1 MAIRAHN
8 QARVYLRCSSARQES
23 SLATQ
28 LTWAIAAAAERGIRL
43 HASLEDLGYMKSRRL
58 SKYKDLYVDDAVSG
72 TRSRRP
78 GFDAMLQELKADRRI
93 SHLLVYKRD
102 RLGRPR
108 NAVHM
113 VFVENAL
120 QEEGIVIVT
129 SDGTIDPTATGLVR
143 HAQSLMSIQGFY
155 ESGEFSRKLSERIL
169 LTHISLA
176 NKGYSTGGRAP
187 YGFGRF
193 LERPD
198 GSFEEIPR
206 GRRVK
211 EKNCHV
217 RFRVNDPQK
226 IQTWIR
232 ILEWLESGWS
242 VKRVAN
248 ELNKLG
254 IPTPSAGDRRH
265 DDGVEHEVSGVWQDS
280 TILAIAKNP
289 IITGVK
295 MYGRFAEGVHYRLG
309 PKGIRP
315 AEEDEVYKSGAGRII
330 ENDPTICIRAESGGG
345 VLFDAERWQRLQE
358 DLESRGMSQRAKRRA
373 ADPAAYPLTSFVFDM
388 TDGCGGVMHGV
399 VRKDRG
405 AGKPLYRCS
414 IYTKTQGAKC
424 HHNTVPAE
432 ALLLFT
438 MTTLVRNLR
447 LVGGPDRIRAA
458 VEARLAQVTAEPMTA
473 DESLHDQIQ
482 ARVQRLRQKVDQA
495 PKRILEEDD
504 DELRADLRIALR
516 ELKTELADAE
526 KTLSEV
532 GSRVPDRARG
542 TDPET
547 EVRNALALMDRIE
560 AICSDPTARAELPG
574 LFKELGIRIGLN
586 FREGRRNSRAVRLV
600 SGGIMA
606 FGNRPLPCTLR
617 NTNGRPLAGGL
628 APAAVDQAHH
638 GSCCNGHREKHP
650 GEAERSVGGKK
661 APSNR
666 KGKSTEPSSVSR
678 GGTPHSAVDS
688 KPPRQPARP
697 GRLYEAS
704 RGDTIR
710 TCDLYVPNVAL

>member
-1 MAIRAHN
+1 MTIRVPN
-8 QARVYLRCSSARQES
+8 EVRVYLRCSSTRQES

-28 LTWAIAAAAERGIRL
+28 LTWAIATAAERGIRL
-43 HASLEDLGYMKSRRL
+43 RATLEDLDHMKRHRL
-58 SKYKDLYVDDAVSG
+58 FKYKDLYVDDAVSG
-72 TRSRRP
+72 TRTKRP
-78 GFDAMLQELKADRRI
+78 GFDAMLCDLKADPRI
-93 SHLLVYKRD
+93 SHLLVFKRD

-108 NAVHM
+108 NALHM
-113 VFVENAL
+113 VMVEDDL

-129 SDGTIDPTATGLVR
+129 SEGIIDPTTTGSAR
-143 HAQSLMSIQGFY
+143 CTQSVMSILGFH

-169 LTHISLA
+169 LTHIALA
-176 NKGYSTGGRAP
+176 RKGYSTGGRAP

-193 LERPD
+193 LEKPD

-206 GRRVK
+206 GRGVK
-211 EKNCHV
+211 ERNCHV
-217 RFRVNDPQK
+217 RLLVNDRQK
-226 IQTWIR
+226 IQIWIR
-232 ILEWLESGWS
+232 ILEWLEAGWS
-242 VKRVAN
+242 AKRVAN

-254 IPTPSAGDRRH
+254 IPTPNAGDRRH

-280 TILAIAKNP
+280 TILAIAKNT

-295 MYGRFAEGVHYRLG
+295 TYGRFAEGVHYRLG
-309 PKGIRP
+309 PQGTRP
-315 AEEDEVYKSGAGRII
+315 VAKDEVYKSGAARII
-330 ENDPTICIRAESGGG
+330 ENDPAICIRAESGGG
-345 VLFDAERWQRLQE
+345 VLFDPERWQRLQE
-358 DLESRGMSQRAKRRA
+358 DLESRGTSQRAKRRA
-373 ADPAAYPLTSFVFDM
+373 ADPAAYPLTSCVYDI

-424 HHNTVPAE
+424 HHNNVPAE
-432 ALLLFT
+432 ALLSFT
-438 MTTLVRNLR
+438 MTTLVRTLR
-447 LVGGPDRIRAA
+447 LAGGADRIRAA
-458 VEARLAQVTAEPMTA
+458 VEARLAKMAAEPMTA

-482 ARVQRLRQKVDQA
+482 ARVQRLRQKVEQA

-504 DELRADLRIALR
+504 SELRADLRSALR

-526 KTLSEV
+526 KTLAEV
-532 GSRVPDRARG
+532 GSRVPDRNREMDA
-542 TDPET
+542 ET
-547 EVRNALALMDRIE
+547 EVQSALALMDRVE
-560 AICSDPTARAELPG
+560 AICSDPTARAELPR
-574 LFKELGIRIGLN
+574 LLKDLGVRIGLN

-628 APAAVDQAHH
+628 APAVDDQAHR
-638 GSCCNGHREKHP
+638 GNCCDSRQEKHP
-650 GEAERSVGGKK
+650 GEAGRSAGGKK
-661 APSNR
+661 VPSNR
-666 KGKSTEPSSVSR
+666 KGKSTEPSGVSR
-678 GGTPHSAVDS
+678 GGTPNSAIDS